1 MTGVRVRFA
10 PSPTGF
16 LHVGGARTALFNWL
30 FARHSEGTFILRI
43 EDTDRERSSDA
54 MTSQIIES
62 LEWMGLDWDE
72 GPAFQS
78 QSGARALGLA
88 DRLLDARLAYRCFC
102 PPEVI
107 RARREQAKG
116 DWKYDRAC
124 AGLSD
129 AEVSRR
135 MGSGEPSAV
144 RFRIP
149 DGPVEFDDRVF
160 GTIRTGSGEL
170 EDFVI
175 VRSDQTPTYQLSVV
189 ADDIDMRI
197 SHVIRGADHI
207 ANTPKQLLL
216 YRALTADA
224 PAFAHV
230 PLILGP
236 DKSRLSKRHGATSV
250 LEYRDQGIPP
260 EAFVNFLA
268 LVGWS
273 DGTDREVFDR
283 EDLIER
289 FSLEGISKANAVFD
303 HAKLEWFAGQYIAS
317 APIGELVGAV
327 RPWLRPAEGW
337 EPLTDDRIGEVLDLI
352 RPRFRSFEALAIE
365 AGTYLGETVDY
376 DPAAIAKF
384 FVEPRL
390 REYLPTLAE
399 RLDKAESFDPESVEA
414 VVRGLAGELEVKAGL
429 LINASRVALTGKA
442 VAPGIF
448 DVIVVLGRAKT
459 VSRLRLA
466 AAAVPL

>member
-1 MTGVRVRFA
+1 MTDVRVRFA

-30 FARHSEGTFILRI
+30 FARHSGGSFILRI

-54 MTSQIIES
+54 MTAQIIES

-72 GPAFQS
+72 GPVFQS
-78 QSGARALGLA
+78 KSSDRALELA
-88 DRLLDARLAYRCFC
+88 GRLLDARLAYRCFC
-102 PPEVI
+102 PPELI
-107 RARREQAKG
+107 GAKREKARG

-124 AGLSD
+124 AALSD
-129 AEVSRR
+129 AEISRR
-135 MGSGEPSAV
+135 TQSGEPFAV

-149 DGPVEFDDRVF
+149 GGPVQFDDRVF
-160 GTIRTGSGEL
+160 GAIRKDSGEL
-170 EDFVI
+170 DDFVI
-175 VRSDQTPTYQLSVV
+175 VRSDQTPTYQLCVV
-189 ADDIDMRI
+189 ADDIEMSI

-216 YRALTADA
+216 YRALEADA
-224 PAFAHV
+224 PSFAHV

-273 DGTDREVFDR
+273 DGTDREIFDKPA
-283 EDLIER
+283 LIEL

-303 HAKLEWFAGQYIAS
+303 HEKLEWFAGQYINSAS
-317 APIGELVGAV
+317 MGDLVEEV
-327 RPWLRPAEGW
+327 RPWLRPDGGW
-337 EPLTDDRIGEVLDLI
+337 EVANDDRIAEVLALI
-352 RPRFRSFEALAIE
+352 RPRFRSLEALATE
-365 AGTYLGETVDY
+365 AGTYLGESVDY
-376 DPAAIAKF
+376 DRVAIEKF
-384 FVEPRL
+384 FTEPRL
-390 REYLPTLAE
+390 REYLPALAQ
-399 RLDKAESFDPESVEA
+399 RLDKVATFDLESVEVEA
-414 VVRGLAGELEVKAGL
+414 RGLAAELGVKAGL

-448 DVIVVLGRAKT
+448 DVMVVLGRGKT
-459 VSRLRLA
+459 VSRLRRA
-466 AAAVPL
+466 ASAVPV